1 MIRVN
6 LLPQEYRKAE
16 STPLKQFFATMG
28 AVVVLALAA
37 VGFLLV
43 HYGKLGPKQADLETI
58 TEVVKQQAQGVKD
71 SKNLAT
77 WLQEYKSQY
86 DKIDKVAMTRVLW
99 SRKIDEIWEVVV
111 SPTPANRYDVW
122 LKGLSGKVVDV
133 PNKSG
138 GEVQF
143 SGASAGSQVVRL
155 SDFHESVKTS
165 PFFKEFQAI
174 TYPYGNREQLPG
186 TDREPKEG
194 WTFQF
199 TLQLKPLK
207 DLNDMRTKPAGDG
220 AGKK

>member
-28 AVVVLALAA
+28 AVVVFALAA
-37 VGFLLV
+37 VGWLLI
-43 HYGKLGPKQADLETI
+43 HYGRLGPKQSDLETI
-58 TEVVKQQAQGVKD
+58 TDVVKGQQTQVKD
-71 SKNLAT
+71 SKNLGT
-77 WLQEYKSQY
+77 WLAEYKAQY
-86 DKIDKVAMTRVLW
+86 DKIDKVALTRVLW

-111 SPTPANRYDVW
+111 SPTPANKYDVW
-122 LKGLSGKVVDV
+122 LKGLSGKVVDTG
-133 PNKSG
+133 KAG

-143 SGASAGSQVVRL
+143 SGASAGAQVVRL

-165 PFFKEFQAI
+165 PFFKEFQSI
-174 TYPYGNREQLPG
+174 TYPYGNREPLSG
-186 TDREPKEG
+186 ADREPKEG

-199 TLQLKPLK
+199 TLQLRPLK
-207 DLNDMRTKPAGDG
+207 ELNDMRTKPVADG